1 MANTVSLLSYA
12 NTFGDWVVTTNALT
26 RENNNLAA
34 NNYTKSTGTLY
45 LSDPALGLQV
55 AKDAIF
61 AGYLQVQGIG
71 SSAYIQ
77 NNLRVDT
84 QVYFQNTTLGL
95 TNSGELISYGRISA
109 SGPSIGLAVANN
121 TTIGGYLRVSSNST
135 ITGATVL
142 QNTLAVTGAA
152 TLSSTLAVTG
162 ATALSNTLSVVGD
175 TTMANTLSVAGNI
188 TGSNNLTITN
198 NTSTAN
204 LIVRNSGSVANSLSV
219 GGTLS
224 VTGSSYQSNI
234 TANSTVYTPI
244 LNATNYATVNG
255 LTSNTIIRTT
265 TSNISGTEYVDT
277 IVANSSITTPSLT
290 VSTNFSACNAS
301 LTANSITVGTGGL
314 SVIGNFTINGT
325 TIYNTPTFT
334 LSALTPNQN
343 SFLNVYRNPGANASI
358 KWDNANVAWYVADVN
373 TTANSYYYRVLSTQ
387 QLTDSVSTANS
398 TLVASAT
405 AVKTAQDNMTTAN
418 TSMKSYVDNTVS
430 TANTSLKS
438 YTDNTITTANTSLKS
453 YTDNTIVTANT
464 SMKSYVDTA
473 NTSLKSYTDNTIVAA
488 NTSLK
493 TYVDN
498 SDSVLASR
506 INAANTNASDAS
518 YLTTG
523 TIPEARLP
531 ASGVSAGYWGGT
543 TQIPVLNIDST
554 GRVTSAANVAVSS
567 TLSTAGSS
575 GTGSVSL
582 INQSLTVTSA
592 CTSVVTVVAGSQ
604 TLTVT
609 PQASGVGAGSYGSG
623 TAIPVITVDTYG
635 RVTGLSTSSVS
646 TTITLG
652 AGSGSGSVS
661 GGGTLTISG
670 GTGITTSVATGTFT
684 ITNSGVTGLTGT
696 TNQVSVSAST
706 GSVTLSLPQNVH
718 TGTNFQVN
726 SLGVGTGPTGTAGEI
741 RATNNITAY
750 YSDDRLKTRLGN
762 IENALAKVMTLNG
775 FQYEANETAQAL
787 GYTVKPEIGLSA
799 QEVQAVLPE
808 VVVPAPIDDKYL
820 TIHYERVIPLL
831 VEAIK
836 ELKQEIDS
844 LKK

>member
-1 MANTVSLLSYA
+1 
-12 NTFGDWVVTTNALT
+12 LT